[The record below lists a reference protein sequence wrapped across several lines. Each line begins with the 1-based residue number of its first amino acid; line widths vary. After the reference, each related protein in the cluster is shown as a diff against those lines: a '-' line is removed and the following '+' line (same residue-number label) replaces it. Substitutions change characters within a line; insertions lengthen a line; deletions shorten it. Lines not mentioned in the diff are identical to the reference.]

1 MSSIQRRKFKSVTT
15 YRVQVRRLGF
25 KSLSKSFATLTEAKK
40 WCRTMEA
47 KFDLPTVQLMSGHKN
62 PSVLLKVYT
71 KLDPEKLVA
80 TIG

>member
-47 KFDLPTVQLMSGHKN
+47 KFDREDAPDYSEA
-62 PSVLLKVYT
+62 SKVTMGDLFNLNMLSLHFLYS
-71 KLDPEKLVA
+71 K
-80 TIG
+80 